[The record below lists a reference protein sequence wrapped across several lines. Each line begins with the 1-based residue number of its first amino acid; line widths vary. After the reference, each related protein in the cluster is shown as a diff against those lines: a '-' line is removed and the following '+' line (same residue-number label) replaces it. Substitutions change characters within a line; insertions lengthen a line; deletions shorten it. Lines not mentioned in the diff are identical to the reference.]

1 MSFIKLNSNSV
12 LAFFAAIA
20 LLAFVLVE
28 NSTHNERQKYYDEK
42 LVAAT
47 LARDAAKQIKEYR
60 LKNGVFI
67 DAVND
72 PNETALIGQDITP
85 ITTDRG
91 YIDAKL
97 ASTNPNFAAVVV
109 EMLQRAGVKENDH
122 VAVAMTGSFPG
133 LNISVLS
140 ALEALHVKPIIIT
153 SVGASNFGATDPE
166 LTWLDME
173 RVLNEAKVFRMRSVA
188 ASIGGGSDVGR
199 GLSPEGR
206 GMILSAIKRNNVELI
221 NEGRIEASV
230 QKRMKVYG
238 AHSSGAPIK
247 AFVNVGGSI
256 ASLGSLV
263 TGEVIP
269 NGLVMELPAK
279 NYPMR
284 GVIVEMAK
292 RGIPIIHLYDIR
304 KLWVEFGLPLNPM
317 PMPELGSGGIF
328 IREKYNITLT
338 WIAVSVLAALTA
350 IAVYLDKKRHKLGV
364 DIVANQTSTSVHE
377 I

>member
-1 MSFIKLNSNSV
+1 MSLITLNSNSV
-12 LAFFAAIA
+12 LAFFAGIA

-28 NSTHNERQKYYDEK
+28 NSTRNERQEYFDEK

-47 LARDAAKQIKEYR
+47 LARDAARVIKEYR

-109 EMLQRAGVKENDH
+109 EMLQRAGVKENDR

-140 ALEALHVKPIIIT
+140 ALEALHVRPIIIT

-173 RVLNEAKVFRMRSVA
+173 RVLNQANVFHLRSVA
-188 ASIGGGSDVGR
+188 ASMGGGSDVGR

-206 GMILSAIKRNNVELI
+206 AMILKAIKRNNVELI
-221 NEGRIEASV
+221 SEDRIEKSV
-230 QKRMKVYG
+230 QARMKMYDAYREG
-238 AHSSGAPIK
+238 AAIK

-256 ASLGSLV
+256 ASLGALV
-263 TGEVIP
+263 TGEIIP
-269 NGLVMELPAK
+269 NGLSMELPAK

-292 RGIPIIHLYDIR
+292 RGVPIIHLYDIR
-304 KLWVEFGLPLNPM
+304 KLWIEFGLPLNPM
-317 PMPELGSGGIF
+317 PMPEPGSGGIF
-328 IREKYNITLT
+328 LREKYNITLT
-338 WIAVSVLAALTA
+338 WIAVGVLCALT
-350 IAVYLDKKRHKLGV
+350 IVAVYFDRRRHKLGTEAV
-364 DIVANQTSTSVHE
+364 TSQTATSVHE
-377 I
+377 L

>member
-1 MSFIKLNSNSV
+1 MSLITLNSNSV
-12 LAFFAAIA
+12 LAFFAGIA

-28 NSTHNERQKYYDEK
+28 NSTHNERQEYFDEK

-47 LARDAAKQIKEYR
+47 LARDAARVIKEHR

-109 EMLQRAGVKENDH
+109 EMLQRAGVKENDR

-140 ALEALHVKPIIIT
+140 ALEALHVRPIIIT

-173 RVLNEAKVFRMRSVA
+173 RVLNQANVFHLRSVA
-188 ASIGGGSDVGR
+188 ASMGGGSDVGR

-206 GMILSAIKRNNVELI
+206 AMILKAIKRNNVQLI
-221 NEGRIEASV
+221 SEDRIEKSV
-230 QKRMKVYG
+230 QARMKMYD
-238 AHSSGAPIK
+238 AYREDATIK

-256 ASLGSLV
+256 ASLGALV
-263 TGEVIP
+263 TGEIIP
-269 NGLVMELPAK
+269 NGLSMELPAK

-292 RGIPIIHLYDIR
+292 RGVPIIHLYDIR

-317 PMPELGSGGIF
+317 PMPEPGSGGIF
-328 IREKYNITLT
+328 LREKYNITLT
-338 WIAVSVLAALTA
+338 WIAVAVLCALT
-350 IAVYLDKKRHKLGV
+350 IVAVYLDRRRHKLGTEAV
-364 DIVANQTSTSVHE
+364 TAQSTTSVHE
-377 I
+377 L

>member
-1 MSFIKLNSNSV
+1 MSLITLNSNSV
-12 LAFFAAIA
+12 LAFFAGSA

-28 NSTHNERQKYYDEK
+28 NSTRNERQEYFDEK

-47 LARDAAKQIKEYR
+47 LARDAARVIKEYR

-109 EMLQRAGVKENDH
+109 EMLQRAGVKENDR

-140 ALEALHVKPIIIT
+140 ALEALHVRPIIIT

-173 RVLNEAKVFRMRSVA
+173 RVLNQANVFHLRSVA
-188 ASIGGGSDVGR
+188 ASMGGGSDVGR

-206 GMILSAIKRNNVELI
+206 AMILKAIKRNNVELI
-221 NEGRIEASV
+221 SEDRIEKSV
-230 QKRMKVYG
+230 QARMKMYDAYREG
-238 AHSSGAPIK
+238 AAIK

-256 ASLGSLV
+256 ASLGALV
-263 TGEVIP
+263 TGEIIP
-269 NGLVMELPAK
+269 NGLSMELPAK

-292 RGIPIIHLYDIR
+292 RGVPIIHLYDIR
-304 KLWVEFGLPLNPM
+304 KLWIEFGLPLNPM
-317 PMPELGSGGIF
+317 PMPEPGSGGIF
-328 IREKYNITLT
+328 LREKYNITLT
-338 WIAVSVLAALTA
+338 WIAVGVLCALT
-350 IAVYLDKKRHKLGV
+350 IVAVYFDRRRHKLGTEAV
-364 DIVANQTSTSVHE
+364 TSQTATSVHE
-377 I
+377 L

>member
-1 MSFIKLNSNSV
+1 MSLITLNSNSV
-12 LAFFAAIA
+12 LAFFAGIA

-28 NSTHNERQKYYDEK
+28 NSTHNERQEYFDEK

-47 LARDAAKQIKEYR
+47 LARDAARVIKEHR

-109 EMLQRAGVKENDH
+109 EMLQRAGVKENDR

-140 ALEALHVKPIIIT
+140 ALEALHVRPIIIT

-173 RVLNEAKVFRMRSVA
+173 RVLNQANVFHLRSVA
-188 ASIGGGSDVGR
+188 ASMGGGSDVGR

-206 GMILSAIKRNNVELI
+206 AMILKAIKRNNVQLI
-221 NEGRIEASV
+221 SEDRIEKSV
-230 QKRMKVYG
+230 QARMKMYD
-238 AHSSGAPIK
+238 AYREDATIK

-256 ASLGSLV
+256 ASLGALV
-263 TGEVIP
+263 TGEIIP
-269 NGLVMELPAK
+269 NGLSMELPAK

-292 RGIPIIHLYDIR
+292 RGVPIIHLYDIR

-317 PMPELGSGGIF
+317 PMPDPGSGGIF
-328 IREKYNITLT
+328 LREKYNITLT
-338 WIAVSVLAALTA
+338 WIAVAVLCALT
-350 IAVYLDKKRHKLGV
+350 IVAVYLDRRRHKLGTEAV
-364 DIVANQTSTSVHE
+364 TAQSTTSVHE
-377 I
+377 L